1 MAQSLKGW
9 SAIVTGA
16 GKGIGKAIA
25 EHLAKEGVHL
35 GLIARTES
43 DLNRVADAIRSAYGV
58 SVYTQAAD
66 IADRTS
72 IESAIQRLK
81 EQLGSVDV
89 LVNNAGTASF
99 GTVIDMPVEE
109 WERIVR
115 VNLLGTYYATR
126 AILPHMIE
134 RNQGHIINIS
144 STAGE
149 KGSATTSAYS
159 ASKFG
164 LLGFTE
170 SLMYEVRKH
179 NIRVMALL
187 PSTVNTDLARNVG
200 LKLGDEDHQMQP
212 EDVAELVVD
221 ALRLPN
227 RVLLKSATLIMTNP
241 Q

>member
-9 SAIVTGA
+9 NAIVTGA

-25 EHLAKEGVHL
+25 EHLAKEGVNL
-35 GLIARTES
+35 GLISRTES
-43 DLNRVADAIRSAYGV
+43 DLRMAADAIRNAYGV
-58 SVYTQAAD
+58 SVYTHPAD
-66 IADRTS
+66 VADRAS
-72 IESAIQRLK
+72 IETAIHSLK

-99 GTVIDMPVEE
+99 GTVVDMPVEQ
-109 WERIVR
+109 WEQIIR

-126 AILPHMIE
+126 ALLPHMVE
-134 RNQGHIINIS
+134 RNRGHIINIS

-179 NIRVMALL
+179 NIRVIALL
-187 PSTVNTDLARNVG
+187 PSTVNTDLARSVG

>member
-1 MAQSLKGW
+1 MTQSLKGW
-9 SAIVTGA
+9 NAIVTGA

-25 EHLAKEGVHL
+25 EHLAKEGVNL

-43 DLNRVADAIRSAYGV
+43 DLHQVAEAIRREHGV
-58 SVYTQAAD
+58 SVFTRAAD
-66 IADRTS
+66 IADRAS
-72 IESAIQRLK
+72 IEAAIA
-81 EQLGSVDV
+81 QLTQNLGAIDV

-99 GTVIDMPVEE
+99 GTVLDMPVEE

-126 AILPHMIE
+126 AVLPHMVE
-134 RNQGHIINIS
+134 RNRGHIVNIS

>member
-134 RNQGHIINIS
+134 RNRGHIINIS

>member
-43 DLNRVADAIRSAYGV
+43 DLNRVADAIRSAYGI

-66 IADRTS
+66 IADRMS

-134 RNQGHIINIS
+134 RNRGHIINIS

>member
-1 MAQSLKGW
+1 MAQSLRGW
-9 SAIVTGA
+9 TAIVTGA

-25 EHLAKEGVHL
+25 EHLAKEGVSL

-43 DLNRVADAIRSAYGV
+43 DLDRVADSIRNTYGV

-66 IADRTS
+66 IADRPS
-72 IESAIQRLK
+72 IESAVQHLQN
-81 EQLGSVDV
+81 QLGQVDV
-89 LVNNAGTASF
+89 LINNAGIASF
-99 GTVIDMPVEE
+99 GTVVDMPVEE

-115 VNLLGTYYATR
+115 VNLLGTYYATH
-126 AILPHMIE
+126 AILPHMIQ
-134 RNQGHIINIS
+134 RNRGHIVNVS

-187 PSTVNTDLARNVG
+187 PSTVNTELARNVG

>member
-99 GTVIDMPVEE
+99 GTVVDMPVEE
-109 WERIVR
+109 WERIIR

-126 AILPHMIE
+126 AVLPHMME
-134 RNQGHIINIS
+134 RNRGHIVNIS

-179 NIRVMALL
+179 NIRVIALL

>member
-66 IADRTS
+66 IADRVS
-72 IESAIQRLK
+72 IESAIGRLK

-99 GTVIDMPVEE
+99 GTVVDMPVEE
-109 WERIVR
+109 WERIIR

-126 AILPHMIE
+126 AVLPHMME
-134 RNQGHIINIS
+134 RNRGHIVNIS

-179 NIRVMALL
+179 NIRVIALL

>member
-25 EHLAKEGVHL
+25 EHLAKEGVNL

-43 DLNRVADAIRSAYGV
+43 DLNRVADGIRNAYGV

-134 RNQGHIINIS
+134 RNRGHIVNIS